1 MSLFLFALPLQ
12 LEYKLPKGRDCLLH
26 FLFQPHCLT
35 PWGPSHQLCQQ
46 LPAHPAPT
54 SSPTS
59 CPPPPLPIPYAAG
72 KPQAPSLP
80 AASSPN
86 LPLSCPSLEGPFT
99 AFHFPGPRIPS
110 HPSRFTLGG
119 RKRGCVGAKHISP
132 TPTGFSSVIHG
143 RLPCW

>member
-1 MSLFLFALPLQ
+1 MLCHSSWSTSSLKAGTASSTFF
-12 LEYKLPKGRDCLLH
+12 
-26 FLFQPHCLT
+26 
-35 PWGPSHQLCQQ
+35 
-46 LPAHPAPT
+46 
-54 SSPTS
+54 SSPTALPRGDPHTNCAS
-59 CPPPPLPIPYAAG
+59 SSLPTLPPPPVQPRAPPPPLPIPYAAG

-119 RKRGCVGAKHISP
+119 RKRGCVGAKYISP